1 MVGPGEVDSDLEP
14 EVREECHT
22 KYGEVQKV
30 IIFELPE
37 AEETEAVR
45 IFVEFKRIEAAIK
58 AVIDL
63 NGRFFAGRQVKAGFY
78 DVERFLNMEL
88 NDWRVSPIIFLL
100 KLFLSKEIRLAQETN
115 TNDAAT
121 RIIYWSIHIS
131 TTTNNN
137 LVLAAPF
144 NY

>member
-1 MVGPGEVDSDLEP
+1 MGPGEVYSDLEP

-22 KYGEVQKV
+22 KYGEVQKD

-45 IFVEFKRIEAAIK
+45 IFVEFKRAIK

-78 DVERFLNMEL
+78 DVERFLNMKL
-88 NDWRVSPIIFLL
+88 ND
-100 KLFLSKEIRLAQETN
+100 
-115 TNDAAT
+115 
-121 RIIYWSIHIS
+121 
-131 TTTNNN
+131 
-137 LVLAAPF
+137 
-144 NY
+144 